1 MSKSKTIMV
10 KLTPYEVQALRLL
23 TLRSVRWGD
32 SDSKF
37 GNVIAHIYSKLYNVA
52 PSPLPAQLRN
62 LYPHVFPIWK
72 RVKGES

>member
-1 MSKSKTIMV
+1 VSKSKTIMV

-23 TLRSVRWGD
+23 TLRSVRWGE
-32 SDSKF
+32 SMF

-52 PSPLPAQLRN
+52 PSPLPEQLRN
-62 LYPHVFPIWK
+62 LYPHEFPIWK